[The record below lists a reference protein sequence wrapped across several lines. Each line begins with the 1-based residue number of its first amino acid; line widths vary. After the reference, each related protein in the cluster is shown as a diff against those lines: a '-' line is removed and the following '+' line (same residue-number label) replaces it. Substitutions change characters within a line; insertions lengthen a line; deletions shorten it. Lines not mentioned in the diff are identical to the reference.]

1 MPKTTTSPKLSFKEA
16 PVNYFLEYR
25 RTASIVLHYSRQH
38 EALNPKFNLRHIYSN
53 IYYR

>member
-1 MPKTTTSPKLSFKEA
+1 MPKTTTSPKLSFKEG

-25 RTASIVLHYSRQH
+25 RTASKVLHCSCQH
-38 EALNPKFNLRHIYSN
+38 AARNPKHNLRHIYSN